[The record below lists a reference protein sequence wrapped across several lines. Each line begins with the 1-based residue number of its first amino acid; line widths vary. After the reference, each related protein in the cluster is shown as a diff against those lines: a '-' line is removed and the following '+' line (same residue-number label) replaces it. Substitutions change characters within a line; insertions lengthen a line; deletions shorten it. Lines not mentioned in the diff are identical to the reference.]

1 MVRAQGTKK
10 SIFFFWNIAVCV
22 FLFTRFNIKIY
33 VQDKGRK
40 KKDAM
45 AAPQMSAVL
54 I

>member
-22 FLFTRFNIKIY
+22 FLFTRFSIKIY

-40 KKDAM
+40 RRMKWLLHKC
-45 AAPQMSAVL
+45 QL
-54 I
+54 Y